1 MPDSTQLIWLFFSFS
16 GRVNRAAY
24 FLGGLFLLILQ
35 FFALYRFMQFEEGTA
50 GSETWAF
57 VFFVAVVVA
66 LFSNI
71 ALAAKRLHDF
81 GKPAPFALLFVVAGV
96 IMYIALGFIPGDPGP
111 NRYGEQ
117 TNAPA

>member
-24 FLGGLFLLILQ
+24 FLGGLFLFILQ
-35 FFALYRFMQFEEGTA
+35 FFALYRFMQYEEGTA
-50 GSETWAF
+50 GSATWAL
-57 VFFVAVVVA
+57 VFFVAVIAA

-81 GKPAPFALLFVVAGV
+81 GKPAPFALAFVVAGV
-96 IMYIALGFIPGDPGP
+96 VMYIVLCFIPGDPGP
-111 NRYGEQ
+111 NRYGAQ